1 MAGSFT
7 AVDLSRLPAPS
18 VITNV
23 PFEQIVDEMLAD
35 LRARFPEF
43 SALVES
49 DPAYKILE
57 VAAYREVIVRQRIND
72 AARAVMVAYAVKED
86 LDNLGAIM
94 NVTRLT
100 LVPADPK
107 NNIPAVMESDTD
119 YRRRIVLAPEGFSVA
134 GPEGAY
140 TFHALSADPNVL
152 DASATSPSPG
162 AVVVTVLSRV
172 GNGTADDALLK
183 AVNDSVSAADKR
195 PMTDFVTTQTAQIV
209 NYVIKASIYTYAG
222 PDSSVVLAEA
232 RRRLDA
238 YVADSHRLGRDVTM
252 SGLYAALHVDG
263 VQRVEFTSPTQNV
276 VVSRT
281 QATYCT
287 GITITYGGTDE

>member
-23 PFEQIVDEMLAD
+23 PFEQIVAEMLAD

-57 VAAYREVIVRQRIND
+57 VAAYREVIIRQRIND
-72 AARAVMVAYAVKED
+72 AARAVMIAYAVKED
-86 LDNLGAIM
+86 LDNLGALM

-100 LVPADPK
+100 LVPAGPK
-107 NNIPAVMESDTD
+107 NNIPAVMESDED

-140 TFHALSADPNVL
+140 TFHALSADPSVL

-172 GNGTADDALLK
+172 GNGTADAALLQT
-183 AVNDSVSAADKR
+183 VNDSVSAADKR
-195 PMTDFVTTQTAQIV
+195 PMTDFVTTQSAQIV
-209 NYVIKASIYTYAG
+209 NYTVAAKVYTYAG

-232 RRRLDA
+232 NRRLAD
-238 YVADSHRLGRDVTM
+238 YVAASHRLGRDVTM
-252 SGLYAALHVDG
+252 SGLYSALHVEG
-263 VQRVEFTSPTQNV
+263 VQRVEITAPTQNV
-276 VVSRT
+276 VVTRT

-287 GITITYGGTDE
+287 GTAITYGGTDE